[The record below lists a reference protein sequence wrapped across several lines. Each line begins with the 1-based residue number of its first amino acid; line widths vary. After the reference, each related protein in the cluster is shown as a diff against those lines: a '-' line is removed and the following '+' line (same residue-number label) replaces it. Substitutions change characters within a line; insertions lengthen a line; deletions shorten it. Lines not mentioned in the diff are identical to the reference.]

1 MKKFL
6 LLAGVALCVAAQ
18 AQPNKTSKAKSMV
31 VGFWNVENLYDTIND
46 PAIDDE
52 EFLPQAASKWGTER
66 YTKKIHNTAFAISK
80 MGLDENPDGAAI
92 LGLAEIENKKVLEDL
107 VKDPQLINRKY
118 QIVQYNSP
126 DQRGIDV
133 ALLYNPKYFKL
144 MSSSVHTVKL
154 PGDSAKPT
162 RDELL
167 VNGVLNGQSVHV
179 LVCHWPSRRGGEKES
194 APNRNAAATVA
205 KGIVDSLR
213 KAEKNAKIFVMGDLN
228 DDPTDESV
236 KKIIA
241 TTDDP
246 AAVSPTLMYNPMEKV
261 HANGQGTLSFK
272 NKWNLFDQIIISEG
286 LVKKE
291 GEMAVTKQKGR
302 LGDQYSKVTAT
313 YTYSSVHI
321 NNIPETQ
328 ETEEKYKGQP
338 LRTFVGKKYLGGY
351 SDHFGVYLILK

>member
-6 LLAGVALCVAAQ
+6 LLAGIALFVSAK
-18 AQPNKTSKAKSMV
+18 AQPKKPDSKSIV
-31 VGFWNVENLYDTIND
+31 VGFWNVENLYDTVND

-52 EFLPQAASKWGTER
+52 EFLPQAASKWGSER

-80 MGLDENPDGAAI
+80 MGIEENTDGAAI

-107 VKDPQLINRKY
+107 VKDPQIKNRKY

-133 ALLYNPKYFKL
+133 AFLYNPKYFKL
-144 MSSSVHTVKL
+144 MSSSVHAVKL

-167 VNGVLNGQSVHV
+167 VNGVLNGQPVHV

-194 APNRNAAATVA
+194 AINRNTAATVA
-205 KGIVDSLR
+205 KGIIDSLR
-213 KAEKNAKIFVMGDLN
+213 KSEKNARVFVMGDLN

-236 KKIIA
+236 KKTIG

-246 AAVSPTLMYNPMEKV
+246 ATASPTLMYNPMEKV
-261 HANGQGTLSFK
+261 LAGGQGTLSYK

-291 GEMAVTKQKGR
+291 GAK
-302 LGDQYSKVTAT
+302 YS
-313 YTYSSVHI
+313 YSSVHI
-321 NNIPETQ
+321 NNIPEVQ

-338 LRTFVGKKYLGGY
+338 LRTYVGKKYLGGY

>member
-6 LLAGVALCVAAQ
+6 VLASIALFVSAQ
-18 AQPNKTSKAKSMV
+18 AQPKKTAPAKSLV

-52 EFLPQAASKWGTER
+52 EFLPQAASKWNAER
-66 YTKKIHNTAFAISK
+66 YAKKIHNTAFALSK
-80 MGLDENPDGAAI
+80 MGIDENTDGAAI

-107 VKDPQLINRKY
+107 VQDPQLKARKY

-126 DQRGIDV
+126 DMRGIDV

-144 MSSSVHTVKL
+144 LSSSVHTVKL
-154 PGDSAKPT
+154 PGDSARPT

-167 VNGVLNGQSVHV
+167 VNGILNGQPVHV

-194 APNRNAAATVA
+194 AANRNAAATVA
-205 KGIVDSLR
+205 RRIIDSLR
-213 KAEKNAKIFVMGDLN
+213 KSEKSAKIFVMGDLN

-236 KKIIA
+236 KKIVA
-241 TTDDP
+241 TTDD
-246 AAVSPTLMYNPMEKV
+246 AAQVSTALMYNPMEKM
-261 HANGQGTLSFK
+261 HAGGKGTLSYK
-272 NKWNLFDQIIISEG
+272 NKWNLFDQILISEG
-286 LVKKE
+286 LVKKD
-291 GEMAVTKQKGR
+291 GSK
-302 LGDQYSKVTAT
+302 YSYADVR
-313 YTYSSVHI
+313 I
-321 NNIPETQ
+321 NNIPETE

-338 LRTFVGKKYLGGY
+338 LRTYVGKKYLGGY

>member
-1 MKKFL
+1 
-6 LLAGVALCVAAQ
+6 
-18 AQPNKTSKAKSMV
+18 
-31 VGFWNVENLYDTIND
+31 
-46 PAIDDE
+46 
-52 EFLPQAASKWGTER
+52 
-66 YTKKIHNTAFAISK
+66 
-80 MGLDENPDGAAI
+80 
-92 LGLAEIENKKVLEDL
+92 
-107 VKDPQLINRKY
+107 
-118 QIVQYNSP
+118 
-126 DQRGIDV
+126 
-133 ALLYNPKYFKL
+133 
-144 MSSSVHTVKL
+144 VKL

-167 VNGVLNGQSVHV
+167 VNGVLIGQPVHV

-194 APNRNAAATVA
+194 AVNRNTAATVA
-205 KGIVDSLR
+205 RGIIDSLR
-213 KAEKNAKIFVMGDLN
+213 KSEKNTRIFVMGDLN

-246 AAVSPTLMYNPMEKV
+246 ATVSATLMYNPMEKV
-261 HANGQGTLSFK
+261 HTNGQGTLSFK

-291 GEMAVTKQKGR
+291 GSK
-302 LGDQYSKVTAT
+302 YS
-313 YTYSSVHI
+313 YSSVHI